1 MSSAPLLKVDNL
13 TTHFHTSRGDVQAV
27 RGVSF
32 DVKPGEIL
40 GIVGESGSGKS
51 ITCLSILG
59 LLKAN
64 GEVVDGSADFEGKQ
78 LTGLSDKQLRTIR
91 GDDIAMI
98 FQDPMTSLNPTLTV
112 GEQLIET
119 IVAHKPVS
127 RGEARK
133 RALELFELVKIPSA
147 ASRLDN
153 YPHEFSGG
161 MRQRVMIAM
170 ALTCDPKLLIADE
183 PTTALD
189 VTIQRQILLLL
200 KDLQE
205 KLGMAIILITHDL
218 GVIAEVADRILVM
231 YGGMV
236 METGDVYDVFES
248 PQHPYT
254 TGLLHSI
261 PDVRSHTKQR
271 LTPIPGSPPD
281 MLRPPEGCPFAPR
294 CPHAIQQCLEAMPP
308 LFERP
313 NAKPTVHEARCWL
326 HHEEAPKALQS
337 IFDAP
342 EVSNG

>member
-51 ITCLSILG
+51 ITCLSVLG

-78 LTGLSDKQLRTIR
+78 LTGLSDKDLRAIR

-127 RGEARK
+127 RSEARK

-254 TGLLHSI
+254 TGLLDSI
-261 PDVRSHTKQR
+261 PDVRSHKKER

-294 CPHAIQQCLEAMPP
+294 CPHAMQQCLEAMPP

-326 HHEEAPKALQS
+326 HHD
-337 IFDAP
+337 DAP
-342 EVSNG
+342 DALKAIFKAPEAANG

>member
-32 DVKPGEIL
+32 DVRPGEIL

-51 ITCLSILG
+51 ITCLSVLG

-78 LTGLSDKQLRTIR
+78 LTGLSDKDLRAIR

-127 RGEARK
+127 RSEARK

-254 TGLLHSI
+254 TGLLDSI
-261 PDVRSHTKQR
+261 PDVRSHTKER

-294 CPHAIQQCLEAMPP
+294 CSHAMQQCLEAMPP

-326 HHEEAPKALQS
+326 HHD
-337 IFDAP
+337 DAP
-342 EVSNG
+342 DSLKAIFKAPEAANG